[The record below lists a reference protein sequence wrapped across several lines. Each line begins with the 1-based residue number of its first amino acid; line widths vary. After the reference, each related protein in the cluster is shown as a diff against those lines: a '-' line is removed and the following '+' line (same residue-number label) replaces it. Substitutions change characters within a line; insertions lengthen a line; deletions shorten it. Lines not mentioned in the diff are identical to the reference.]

1 MSIRLRVLLTF
12 FGLVFVGVMAISSYS
27 ILFVRDYLLI
37 SSRDDLDRQARFLA
51 TLLVNQPDESQFP
64 TIMADHARYTG
75 HKVELLG
82 SDLQVRA
89 AEGAITDTTAP
100 TFSGIAPLPG
110 ANTQERQYIRI
121 TASEAAIKAT
131 LTRVRYI
138 IYGGILGTLLLTVA
152 ISWVV
157 ADRLTFPIRRL
168 AGAARDVAR
177 GETFSLPRSRRR
189 DEIGDLTRDVAAM
202 ADKLQEDISDLQRL
216 NQAQEDF
223 IAALSH
229 EVRNPVFSAR
239 GYLEMA
245 LEEQA
250 AHDDGSEH
258 SKQMLEYLQKG
269 HRNLLRIHNLFA
281 DMLLL
286 VRLEFDQEPVALAPL
301 SLGPVISELE
311 ETFLPQARERGIAL
325 TIRSETDAV
334 QGNAEV
340 LRIALSNLLANAI
353 QHTEEGEVRLEI
365 AQQDGGGV
373 RLEVTDSGE
382 GIPAHELESIFEKFH
397 RVDKARSREAGG
409 TGLGLALVTQCM
421 RTLNTEIK
429 VDSTVGQG
437 SRFWFDLP
445 AAQGE

>member
-27 ILFVRDYLLI
+27 ILFVRDYLLS

-51 TLLVNQPDESQFP
+51 TLLVNQSDETQFP
-64 TIMADHARYTG
+64 AIMADHARYTG
-75 HKVELLG
+75 HIVELLTE
-82 SDLQVRA
+82 DLVVRA
-89 AEGAITDTTAP
+89 SAGAISDTSAP

-110 ANTQERQYIRI
+110 AATEERQYVRI
-121 TASEAAIKAT
+121 TASEAAIRAT
-131 LTRVRYI
+131 LTRVRTI
-138 IYGGILGTLLLTVA
+138 IYAGIFGALLLTVV

-157 ADRLTFPIRRL
+157 ADRITYPIRRL
-168 AGAARDVAR
+168 ADAARSVAR
-177 GETFSLPRSRRR
+177 GETFSLQQSARK

-202 ADKLQEDISDLQRL
+202 AGKLQEDIVDLKRL

-245 LEEQA
+245 LEEHAAQA
-250 AHDDGSEH
+250 DGSARSE
-258 SKQMLEYLQKG
+258 QMLEYLQKS
-269 HRNLLRIHNLFA
+269 HRNLLRIHDLFA

-301 SLGPVISELE
+301 SLGPLLSELE
-311 ETFLPQARERGIAL
+311 ETFLPQARERGIELA
-325 TIRSETDAV
+325 IQSARGSV

-340 LRIALSNLLANAI
+340 LKIALSNLLANAI
-353 QHTEEGEVRLEI
+353 QHTDKGEVRLAI
-365 AQQDGGGV
+365 VAKDGDLV
-373 RLEVTDSGE
+373 RLEVTDTGE
-382 GIPAHELESIFEKFH
+382 GIPGEELERIFHKFH
-397 RVDKARSREAGG
+397 RVDKARSREQGG
-409 TGLGLALVTQCM
+409 TGLGLALVEQCM
-421 RTLNTEIK
+421 RSLGSEIRVESTLGT
-429 VDSTVGQG
+429 G

-445 AAQGE
+445 AATGS